1 MSRPTPPAAAAAA
14 TAVEQ
19 LRALMVER
27 DLTQREVAELAG
39 VSIKTVEGW
48 LADPGAAS
56 HRGMAARYLKT
67 ILALLP
73 RYLAA
78 RRRRKT

>member
-1 MSRPTPPAAAAAA
+1 MSGPTPPAAPA
-14 TAVEQ
+14 TTVEQ

-48 LADPGAAS
+48 LAEPGAAS

>member
-1 MSRPTPPAAAAAA
+1 VSRPTPPAAPA

-48 LADPGAAS
+48 LADPESAS

>member
-1 MSRPTPPAAAAAA
+1 MSGPTPPAAPA
-14 TAVEQ
+14 TTVEQ

-48 LADPGAAS
+48 LADPEAAS